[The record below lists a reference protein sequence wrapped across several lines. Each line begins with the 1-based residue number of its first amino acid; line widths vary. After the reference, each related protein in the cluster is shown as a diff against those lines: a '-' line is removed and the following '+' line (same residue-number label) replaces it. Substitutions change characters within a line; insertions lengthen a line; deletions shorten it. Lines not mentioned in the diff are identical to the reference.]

1 MPTRRDLRRRTLRED
16 TRGLSTAEYIIL
28 MALICVVGFIA
39 WRMFGNSARGKTAGS
54 DHVVNGLATHS
65 SAEDGEGGHHSS
77 EPGRPETVAPTP
89 GGAVHGGRGDIPQAR
104 RMGIPGDEGSYG
116 DDEETRRGRTRSRN
130 FRWIAIGVL
139 TAGIMA
145 ILLGKK
151 RSGG

>member
-1 MPTRRDLRRRTLRED
+1 MPKRRELRRRTLRDD

-39 WRMFGNSARGKTAGS
+39 WRMFGSAARGKTAGS
-54 DHVVNGLATHS
+54 DHMVNGLATHS
-65 SAEDGEGGHHSS
+65 SAEDGEHHAGST
-77 EPGRPETVAPTP
+77 PARPETTAPTP

-104 RMGIPGDEGSYG
+104 RMAIPGDEGSYG
-116 DDEETRRGRTRSRN
+116 EDEETRRSRTRSRN

-151 RSGG
+151 RSG